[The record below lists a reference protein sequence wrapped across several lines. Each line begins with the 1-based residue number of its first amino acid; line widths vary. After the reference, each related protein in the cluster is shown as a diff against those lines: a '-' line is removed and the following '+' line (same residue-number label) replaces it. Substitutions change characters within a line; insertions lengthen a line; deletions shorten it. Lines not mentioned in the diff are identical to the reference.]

1 MKIDVN
7 VKLYYNEETGDT
19 YTEEELK
26 AEIVNE
32 VEEEIANLKCGDFQ
46 DYEGYFEDFLRKED
60 LSPLYLVDCMFDKD
74 EAECLVD
81 KYANYLTKYFTEGRH
96 HEALC
101 LIEKKIQVEI

>member
-7 VKLYYNEETGDT
+7 VKLYYNDITGHT

-26 AEIVNE
+26 AEIAE
-32 VEEEIANLKCGDFQ
+32 DVENEIAELKCGDFQ
-46 DYEGYFEDFLRKED
+46 DYNCYFEDFLRKED

-81 KYANYLTKYFTEGRH
+81 RYAKYLLDRFTEGRH
-96 HEALC
+96 EELC
-101 LIEKKIQVEI
+101 VIEKKIQVEI